1 MPVQSLSFRAAI
13 AAIAA
18 LAAMAIPACAMAAA
32 IDVPEKLQPAANQ
45 QLALEAHAVGVQIYT
60 CSAAEGGKTGWTLKA
75 PEATLYD
82 DAGTKLARHYGG
94 PTWES
99 VDGSKV
105 VGKVK
110 ASATPD
116 DSAIAWLLLD
126 VKSAQGEGSLGKV
139 SAVQRLATEAGK
151 APADG
156 CAKGDLGKEVQVP
169 YKAVYRF
176 YTTR

>member
-1 MPVQSLSFRAAI
+1 MPPFSLRSAVVSL
-13 AAIAA
+13 A
-18 LAAMAIPACAMAAA
+18 LAAAAPCALAATIA
-32 IDVPEKLQPAANQ
+32 VPDQLQPAPTQ
-45 QLALEAHAVGVQIYT
+45 RLALEAHAVGVQIYT
-60 CSAAEGGKTGWTLKA
+60 CSVAGGKAAWVLKA

-82 DAGTKLARHYGG
+82 DAGNKLARHYAG
-94 PTWES
+94 PTWEA

-126 VKSAQGEGSLGKV
+126 VKSAQGEGTLGKV

-156 CAKGDLGKEVQVP
+156 CAKADAGKEVDVP

-176 YTTR
+176 YTTG